1 MGDVRHDLNSVDF
14 LSAFA
19 LMQLPDHESFVVD
32 FGSSVTKDVAVSFPV
47 EHMKQMYLKGVM
59 SVGASKNLLRVD
71 FEHRQG
77 TCWRQTYTNQL
88 GGHVVFVPATTGA
101 TAVYTDFSVPQ
112 PLLEPQEKRTT
123 LRQTQYRFSV
133 TDVDGAA
140 VTYTRLV
147 LFLAFVRSPQE
158 ERVRIQPLSSP
169 LALEASRMF

>member
-1 MGDVRHDLNSVDF
+1 MSLP
-14 LSAFA
+14 
-19 LMQLPDHESFVVD
+19 LPDHETFVVD
-32 FGSSVTKDVAVSFPV
+32 FGSSTALDVSVSFPV

-59 SVGASKNLLRVD
+59 SVGASNNLGRVD

-77 TCWRQTYTNQL
+77 TCWRQTYTNQA
-88 GGHVVFVPATTGA
+88 GGHVAFVPLNTTA
-101 TAVYTDFSVPQ
+101 TAIYTDFAVPQ

-123 LRQTQYRFSV
+123 LRQTQFRFAV
-133 TDVDGAA
+133 TAADGSA

-158 ERVRIQPLSSP
+158 ERVRIQPLSNS